1 MVSRPPVLPAG
12 LGRPV
17 AGLTFRA
24 YAGPADIP
32 VITEILRA
40 ANLFDDTEEIPTE
53 ERIANE
59 FAHPDGYDPLTDS
72 FIAELDGQAVAQGE
86 VRYILRD
93 GAHTYVLLGAVHPDV
108 RGRGVGTALLALL
121 EARAAERVTTLP
133 AGEAAWLDTWS
144 PDTNT
149 SFVALMG
156 RAGYEPIRHFFE
168 MLKRDL
174 ATTHEVALP
183 AGLEL
188 RPVVEADMRRIFDAE
203 AEAFKDHW
211 GQRVWSDQIFAELVA
226 DPDLD
231 IDLWRVAWDGDEVA
245 GVVTTF
251 VFAEENATLGL
262 SRAWLEHVSVR
273 RPWRRRGLAAALI
286 LSACAGLRE
295 RGIAEAA
302 LGVDSDNLTGRAR
315 VVREPRVRRGPAG
328 DHVSAGAHGLGGSA
342 SAHRAGRPQAA
353 SGKES
358 ALAHDEVEPPALPA
372 DRRGRPMSREDPD
385 VVLEAGQPRER

>member
-1 MVSRPPVLPAG
+1 MISRAQALPAG
-12 LGRPV
+12 AGRRV
-17 AGLTFRA
+17 AGLTFRS

-32 VITEILRA
+32 VITAIQRA
-40 ANLFDDTEEIPTE
+40 ANLFDDTEEVPTE

-59 FAHPDGYDPLTDS
+59 FAHADGFEPATDS
-72 FIAELDGQAVAQGE
+72 FVAELDGRAVAEGD

-93 GAHTYVLLGAVHPDV
+93 GAHTYELLGAVHPEA

-121 EARAAERVTTLP
+121 EARAAERAATLP
-133 AGEAAWLDTWS
+133 AGEAVWLDTWS

-149 SFVALMG
+149 SFVALME
-156 RAGYEPIRHFFE
+156 RTGYEPIRHFFE

-174 ATTHEVALP
+174 ATTGEMALP

-188 RPVVEADMRRIFDAE
+188 RPVVDRDMRRIFDAE
-203 AEAFKDHW
+203 AEAFQDHW
-211 GQRVWSDQIFAELVA
+211 GHREWTDQIFAERLA

-231 IDLWRVAWDGDEVA
+231 TSLWRVAWDGDEVA

-286 LSACAGLRE
+286 LSACVGLHE

-302 LGVDSDNLTGRAR
+302 LGVDSANLTGALGLYENLGFVVARRATSY
-315 VVREPRVRRGPAG
+315 RR
-328 DHVSAGAHGLGGSA
+328 
-342 SAHRAGRPQAA
+342 
-353 SGKES
+353 
-358 ALAHDEVEPPALPA
+358 AL
-372 DRRGRPMSREDPD
+372 RG
-385 VVLEAGQPRER
+385 